1 MARNISLVTRVAR
14 SAAVAAS
21 ISALSAAVAASALGA
36 FLLQKAEDRR
46 LFEAAR
52 DLVFLLGDAPLSRDQ
67 IRAVVRHEHD
77 ETEHAGV
84 RFTVSAADGAYIAG
98 EPNGD
103 LTPPDQ
109 CSTRRGDRLRICSVT
124 SAAGLIVTAAS
135 LHTSQTFLFF
145 VAALVALAFSGLVT
159 WFWSRPMAKQAIAPF
174 SRLRSRVAAVD
185 VDVGGKADLGPAEYV
200 IEVDEL
206 RATIGHLLER
216 VGVAL
221 EQAQRFAANA
231 AHELRTPLTAVRA
244 ELDLLAEAA
253 APAHDLAGDL
263 AAARSK
269 VADLIVLVEKLLVL
283 ATPKQ
288 IANEPNEVVSL
299 RDVLEDVVRS
309 LEPSQG
315 RRVQMSDADALVR
328 GDATLLASMFA
339 NALVNAL
346 KFGNEVR
353 VELTLAERIVSVI
366 IDDDG
371 PGIPEADW
379 ERVFEP
385 FYRDRSAQHRRQ
397 PGHGL
402 GLALVRHIAESHGGG
417 AFFRHPSRRGARLE
431 LLLPAMVDG
440 VEADPDQCA
449 SSSGAPLVPTR
460 FHSCR

>member
-1 MARNISLVTRVAR
+1 MARDISLVTRVAR

-21 ISALSAAVAASALGA
+21 ISALSAAVATSSIGA

-52 DLVFLLGDAPLSRDQ
+52 DLVFLLGDAPLSREH
-67 IRAVVRHEHD
+67 IRAVVRQERD

-84 RFTVSAADGAYIAG
+84 RFTVSSADGAPIAG
-98 EPNGD
+98 ELDGELN
-103 LTPPDQ
+103 PPDH
-109 CSTRRGDRLRICSVT
+109 CSTRKGDRLRICSVT
-124 SAAGLIVTAAS
+124 SALGLIVTASS
-135 LHTSQTFLFF
+135 LHTPQTFLFF
-145 VAALVALAFSGLVT
+145 LAAVVALALSGLVT
-159 WFWSRPMAKQAIAPF
+159 WFWSRPMARQAIAPF
-174 SRLRSRVAAVD
+174 SRLRLRIAAVD
-185 VDVGGKADLGPAEYV
+185 VDVGGDADLGAAEHV

-221 EQAQRFAANA
+221 EQSQRFAANA

-244 ELDLLAEAA
+244 ELDLLAEGP
-253 APAHDLAGDL
+253 APAHDLGGDL
-263 AAARSK
+263 SAARSK
-269 VADLIVLVEKLLVL
+269 VADLILLVEKLLVL

-288 IANEPNEVVSL
+288 VANEPNEVVSL
-299 RDVLEDVVRS
+299 RDVLEDVVRG
-309 LEPSQG
+309 LEPDQV

-346 KFGNEVR
+346 KFGDQVR
-353 VELTLAERIVSVI
+353 VELTVKEHIASVI

-371 PGIPEADW
+371 PGILEADW

-385 FYRDRSAQHRRQ
+385 FYRDCSVQHRRQ

-417 AFFRHPSRRGARLE
+417 AFFRHPRRRGARLE
-431 LLLPAMVDG
+431 LLLPTTDG
-440 VEADPDQCA
+440 
-449 SSSGAPLVPTR
+449 
-460 FHSCR
+460 